1 MPNHEPMQL
10 SDTEWRE
17 IVAIPEVREGWG
29 LADDTAVDDFK
40 SLVYGA
46 KFDYITGG
54 PGYAGELYLIQD
66 DSLETPLAFI
76 RKNGALKLLP
86 R

>member
-1 MPNHEPMQL
+1 MQL
-10 SDTEWRE
+10 SPSEWQE

-29 LADDTAVDDFK
+29 LDDDVSVDHFK

-46 KFDYITGG
+46 KFDYVTGG
-54 PGYAGELYLIQD
+54 PGYFGDLYIIQD
-66 DSLETPLAFI
+66 DSLEAPLTFV
-76 RKNGALKLLP
+76 RRDGALKLVS